1 MQWFFL
7 VFVPV
12 LPLGKIEPICF
23 CIFSAPADRTHLC
36 IFFFFF
42 PFFSSLRN
50 IFHAHTHIVTAIH
63 FPFPPSCKPPHKP
76 TILFSGS
83 ENSEKCKM
91 FPALIISQIIDQL
104 DQLSSVINCTKKR
117 YIVTSNPAVYKIK
130 LLLGKKFLRKQL

>member
-1 MQWFFL
+1 MIYLQISFYA
-7 VFVPV
+7 VV
-12 LPLGKIEPICF
+12 LSRVCTRSSTRE
-23 CIFSAPADRTHLC
+23 DRTH
-36 IFFFFF
+36 FFVYSLPLPTGLTYVFSSYFF
-42 PFFSSLRN
+42 SLRN

-91 FPALIISQIIDQL
+91 FLALIISQIIDQL

-117 YIVTSNPAVYKIK
+117 YIVTSNPAKYTK
-130 LLLGKKFLRKQL
+130 

>member
-1 MQWFFL
+1 MIYLQISFYA
-7 VFVPV
+7 VV
-12 LPLGKIEPICF
+12 LSRVCTRSSTRE
-23 CIFSAPADRTHLC
+23 DRTH
-36 IFFFFF
+36 FFVYSLPLPTGLIYVFSSSSFFL
-42 PFFSSLRN
+42 FFSSLRY
-50 IFHAHTHIVTAIH
+50 IFPAHTHIVTAIH

-117 YIVTSNPAVYKIK
+117 YIVTSNPAKYTK
-130 LLLGKKFLRKQL
+130 